1 MATAKKPAAK
11 KPAQQFVTKEEFNE
25 LQSSIGD
32 LVGLV
37 KQSMAESA
45 EAKTIAANKVE
56 ETPLEKEVT
65 KARPDY
71 VEPVNPEWQD
81 KAEEILGDALDHIEA
96 KHLRTGGL
104 IFTVVIKKEKSNASE
119 SYLAE
124 FKTDRRSKEIGAEGI
139 GGVEN
144 WCKLIKQNLARPRS
158 TQQLTN

>member
-1 MATAKKPAAK
+1 MATKKPAAK
-11 KPAQQFVTKEEFNE
+11 KPEQEFVTKAEFNE
-25 LQSSIGD
+25 LQDSIGS

-37 KQSMAESA
+37 KESLA
-45 EAKTIAANKVE
+45 ASNEAKTAAVAAKV

-71 VEPVNPEWQD
+71 IEPVNPEWQE
-81 KAEEILGDALDHIEA
+81 KAEEILGDSLDHIEA

-104 IFTVVIKKEKSNASE
+104 IFTVVIKTEKSNASD

-158 TQQLTN
+158 TQQITN